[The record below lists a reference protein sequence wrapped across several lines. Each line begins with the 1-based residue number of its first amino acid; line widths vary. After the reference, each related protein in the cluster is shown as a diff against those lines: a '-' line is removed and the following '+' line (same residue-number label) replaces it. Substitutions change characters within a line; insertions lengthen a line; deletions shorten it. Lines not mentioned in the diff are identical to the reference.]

1 MSERQLG
8 SGTSVGPLVMERLRD
23 QALHVVLAD
32 PLHEPVVDGPSG
44 KRVNCTLDVLAE
56 MSLSP
61 EMPSCPTE
69 GFKNLDCVACSIV
82 WHVNS
87 SKCFRQNHCG
97 WRGHPTATKARREPH
112 TEQG

>member
-1 MSERQLG
+1 
-8 SGTSVGPLVMERLRD
+8 MERLGD

-44 KRVNCTLDVLAE
+44 KRVNCALDVLAE

-61 EMPSCPTE
+61 EVAASPTE
-69 GFKNLDCVACSIV
+69 GGENLDCVGWPIV

-87 SKCFRQNHCG
+87 SKCLRQNHCG